1 MCCPGCSSA
10 SCSPLSA
17 PSMDQRGGGEWL
29 CCSSLHRANATYA
42 LAQSL
47 RFFCLE
53 EEPSDNDTLHTV
65 KGKCHG
71 IFLSLT
77 HCISL
82 WGFLKAQT
90 GFSLILYTTTW
101 SNYSWLFD
109 FQESKMTKTD
119 WIQLF
124 HPIKTVFEILNETIY
139 AFNIMWMSF
148 ICTIYFWNCSYKQT
162 QKYFSPLKS
171 HLTFPYTSIICF
183 SLHLN
188 LVSCW
193 HKRQQILKCRNK
205 LSAVFIEIQS

>member
-47 RFFCLE
+47 RFFCLG

-71 IFLSLT
+71 IFLSLA
-77 HCISL
+77 HCNTL
-82 WGFLKAQT
+82 CGFLKAQT

-109 FQESKMTKTD
+109 SQESKLNKTD
-119 WIQLF
+119 WIQSFQWF
-124 HPIKTVFEILNETIY
+124 HPIKTVGKILNGTIY
-139 AFNIMWMSF
+139 TFNTMWMSL
-148 ICTIYFWNCSYKQT
+148 ICTIYFWTCSDKQT
-162 QKYFSPLKS
+162 QKYIPHLKA
-171 HLTFPYTSIICF
+171 I
-183 SLHLN
+183 
-188 LVSCW
+188 
-193 HKRQQILKCRNK
+193 
-205 LSAVFIEIQS
+205 